1 MLLTK
6 FLHKIHANI
15 MVTQKSIFNK
25 QLEYYKEKD
34 NNNNKNQADMVK
46 NQANMVKALTMLTK
60 VMIMVYAEASNI

>member
-1 MLLTK
+1 
-6 FLHKIHANI
+6 